1 MGRSTVHSLVEF
13 HHRYP
18 SGSLVADLLQ
28 IHEGLFVVKA
38 TLQAGGTTLATG
50 MSAATTLEQAE
61 DLARQR
67 ALAVLGIYV
76 PDETKAELI
85 DRAAPLPGHF
95 PRQLNPA
102 PSDRPRQS
110 RPAPSQDEEWPDL
123 SMPPEEPA
131 LPFNEPEPESVL
143 NPTSRRRSTPSPAS
157 TKKTAASKA
166 PPRPDPVDFSD
177 EIAQTTV
184 EMKRLGWDDS
194 KGRACLLERYG
205 KRSRQQL
212 SDAELLDFLEFLQEQ
227 PSPGEPEF

>member
-1 MGRSTVHSLVEF
+1 MHSLVEF

-50 MSAATTLEQAE
+50 MAAAVTLEQAE

-67 ALAVLGIYV
+67 ALAILGIYV
-76 PDETKAELI
+76 PDETQAELI
-85 DRAAPLPGHF
+85 DRHPPLPGRF

-102 PSDRPRQS
+102 GDRPR
-110 RPAPSQDEEWPDL
+110 RPVSSHQEEEWPDL
-123 SMPPEEPA
+123 SQPPEEPG
-131 LPFNEPEPESVL
+131 LPFNEPVHEPEPSP
-143 NPTSRRRSTPSPAS
+143 PTSRRRATANPAS
-157 TKKTAASKA
+157 PKKTPPSKE
-166 PPRPDPVDFSD
+166 PPRSEPVDFSD

-212 SDAELLDFLEFLQEQ
+212 SDGELLDFLEFLQEQ
-227 PSPGEPEF
+227 PSPGEPAF